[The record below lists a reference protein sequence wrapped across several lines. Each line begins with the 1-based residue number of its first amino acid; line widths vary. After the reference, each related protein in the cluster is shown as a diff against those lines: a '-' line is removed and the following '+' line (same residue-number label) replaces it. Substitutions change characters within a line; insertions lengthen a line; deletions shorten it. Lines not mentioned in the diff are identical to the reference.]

1 MSMFRKK
8 LSQKNQNFLV
18 QFSLAL
24 YYSTVSQKKNPSKD
38 HISCFK
44 KNLLLFHSIDQRN
57 EAFFNQDWPS
67 RPVESNEVSAPR
79 DPRLFPIMRTPQ
91 VPRKTTTTTLNQD
104 QEVSQYF
111 ERTSS
116 ARMKSRY

>member
-1 MSMFRKK
+1 MSMFRRK
-8 LSQKNQNFLV
+8 LSKKNQNFLV
-18 QFSLAL
+18 QFSQAL
-24 YYSTVSQKKNPSKD
+24 YQYRRRKTPSND
-38 HISCFK
+38 HISCFYK

-116 ARMKSRY
+116 ARMKSR

>member
-1 MSMFRKK
+1 M
-8 LSQKNQNFLV
+8 
-18 QFSLAL
+18 
-24 YYSTVSQKKNPSKD
+24 
-38 HISCFK
+38 
-44 KNLLLFHSIDQRN
+44 LLFHSIDQRN
-57 EAFFNQDWPS
+57 EAFFQDWPS

-91 VPRKTTTTTLNQD
+91 VPRKTLNQD

-116 ARMKSRY
+116 ARMKSR

>member
-1 MSMFRKK
+1 MSIFRRK
-8 LSQKNQNFLV
+8 LSKKTKTFWCNFLWHYTILQYRRRKTPQRIIFHV
-18 QFSLAL
+18 F
-24 YYSTVSQKKNPSKD
+24 
-38 HISCFK
+38 IK

-116 ARMKSRY
+116 ARMKSR

>member
-1 MSMFRKK
+1 MSMFRRK
-8 LSQKNQNFLV
+8 LSKKTKTFWCNFLWHYTILQYRRRKPPQRIIFHV
-18 QFSLAL
+18 F
-24 YYSTVSQKKNPSKD
+24 
-38 HISCFK
+38 IK

-91 VPRKTTTTTLNQD
+91 VPRKTTTTLNQD

>member
-1 MSMFRKK
+1 MSMFRRK
-8 LSQKNQNFLV
+8 LSKKTKTFWCNFLWH
-18 QFSLAL
+18 
-24 YYSTVSQKKNPSKD
+24 YTISTVSQKKNPSKD
-38 HISCFK
+38 HISCFYK

-116 ARMKSRY
+116 ARMKSR